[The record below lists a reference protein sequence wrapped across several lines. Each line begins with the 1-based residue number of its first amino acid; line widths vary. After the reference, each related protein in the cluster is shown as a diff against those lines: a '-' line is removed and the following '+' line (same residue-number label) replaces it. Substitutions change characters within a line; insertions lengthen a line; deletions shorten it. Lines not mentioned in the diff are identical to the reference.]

1 MAGDSTAAL
10 VVALSAQLSKFEKDM
25 KRAGDIAN
33 RSASEIEDR
42 FSKINPSFSG
52 SFLGNFL
59 GNISTTA
66 FEKIV
71 DILKEA
77 RDSPAGEAARRSTKS
92 FTERPRQ

>member
-1 MAGDSTAAL
+1 MAGDSMAAL
-10 VVALSAQLSKFEKDM
+10 VVALSAQLTKFERDM
-25 KRAGDIAN
+25 KRAGDIAD

-66 FEKIV
+66 FE
-71 DILKEA
+71 
-77 RDSPAGEAARRSTKS
+77 
-92 FTERPRQ
+92 